1 MPTGDLLLIGAGP
14 VGCLLASALASR
26 GQACDWYIRNPQLRI
41 QLHGLRLRFPDSEIQ
56 PDLSSVN
63 FPEQLDTQKYNA
75 VITCVKSQQTE
86 PLLSSLDMPA
96 DTRILAV
103 ANGLISGS
111 FQLGLLYGGAYL
123 DDEVLHTRHSNLLQI
138 GTLGAAAEHSDWFA
152 ELLRCDWLFCEGVP
166 DMEIRQWHKLCLNC
180 VLNPLTALLDVP
192 NGSMLAS
199 LDSPLVSG
207 LIRELQLVASQHL
220 GSRWNYS
227 AENIREGVR
236 LLIEA
241 TIANSSSMR
250 EDLRRG
256 REPEIANMNAA
267 IVRLGDQHG
276 IPCPLHAA
284 VTEMINSVSEVS
296 AEEH

>member
-1 MPTGDLLLIGAGP
+1 MPTVDLLLIGAGP

-26 GQACDWYIRNPQLRI
+26 GHACDWYIRNPQLRM
-41 QLHGLRLRFPDSEIQ
+41 QLQGLRLRFPDSETQ
-56 PDLSSVN
+56 PDLTSLSV
-63 FPEQLDTQKYNA
+63 PEQLDSQKYNT
-75 VITCVKSQQTE
+75 VITSVKSQQTE
-86 PLLSSLDMPA
+86 PLLCSLNLSA

-111 FQLGLLYGGAYL
+111 FHLGLLYGGAYL
-123 DDEVLHTRHSNLLQI
+123 EDEVLHTRHSNLLQI

-152 ELLRCDWLFCEGVP
+152 ELLRCDWLDCDSVP

-192 NGSMLAS
+192 NGSMLDS

-207 LIRELQLVASQHL
+207 LIGELQLVASSHL
-220 GSRWNYS
+220 GTRWHYT
-227 AENIREGVR
+227 AADIREGVR
-236 LLIEA
+236 RLIEA

-267 IVRLGDQHG
+267 IVRLGRQYG

-284 VTEMINSVSEVS
+284 VTEMIISVSKVS
-296 AEEH
+296 ADEH